1 MKEIRAADPKPDE
14 DVEITGRYRLATNSK
29 RLIELSTGIAAEL
42 SESEP
47 SVLSRLAE
55 TGRMLRELARL
66 DAAGVSAL
74 HEAHESA
81 VVELE
86 ELARALARYA
96 EGLDLDPKQ
105 LAALEERVTLLE
117 TLKRKYG
124 GDLAAV
130 MAHADEAELRL
141 NRLENRGEE
150 LARLKK
156 AIAGA
161 DAELRKVG
169 GQLSA
174 LRAKAAPALSA
185 DVRAQLRELG
195 FKNSEFEIRLA
206 RLEQPGAKGLE
217 SAEFVFAPRS
227 SGMEAVEFL
236 FAPNPGEPAKPLRSI
251 ASSGE
256 ISRVMLAV
264 KSVLAKHDAVPLLV
278 FDEIDA
284 NVGGEIAVKV
294 GARMR
299 ELGRSHQVLC
309 ITHLPQVA
317 AQAST
322 HFVVE
327 KQFSSG
333 RTQSSCSRSRARP
346 AARKSRACSAAKT
359 NRHWRWRRRC
369 STSLRS
375 ECRNPNDE
383 ARTNDE
389 TQTNRFVASFR
400 KIWAILFLRRPASF
414 E

>member
-1 MKEIRAADPKPDE
+1 
-14 DVEITGRYRLATNSK
+14 
-29 RLIELSTGIAAEL
+29 
-42 SESEP
+42 
-47 SVLSRLAE
+47 
-55 TGRMLRELARL
+55 MLRELARL
-66 DAAGVSAL
+66 DSAGVAAL
-74 HEAHESA
+74 HAAHEST

-86 ELARALARYA
+86 ELARSLARYA
-96 EGLDLDPKQ
+96 EGLDLDPRQ

-130 MAHADEAELRL
+130 LAHADEAEIRL
-141 NRLENRGEE
+141 NRIEHRGEE
-150 LARLKK
+150 LARLQK
-156 AIAGA
+156 AIAEA
-161 DAELRKVG
+161 DAELREMG

-174 LRAKAAPALSA
+174 LRTKAAPALSS
-185 DVRAQLRELG
+185 DVRTQLRELG

-206 RLEQPGAKGLE
+206 RLEQPGARGLE

-227 SGMEAVEFL
+227 SGLEAVEFL

-317 AQAST
+317 AQAAT

-327 KQFSSG
+327 KTFESG
-333 RTQSSCSRSRARP
+333 RTQSKLFEVRGPARRKEI
-346 AARKSRACSAAKT
+346 ARMLGGENESSLALAKT
-359 NRHWRWRRRC
+359 MLDVAP
-369 STSLRS
+369 LRMTKS
-375 ECRNPNDE
+375 E
-383 ARTNDE
+383 
-389 TQTNRFVASFR
+389 
-400 KIWAILFLRRPASF
+400 
-414 E
+414 